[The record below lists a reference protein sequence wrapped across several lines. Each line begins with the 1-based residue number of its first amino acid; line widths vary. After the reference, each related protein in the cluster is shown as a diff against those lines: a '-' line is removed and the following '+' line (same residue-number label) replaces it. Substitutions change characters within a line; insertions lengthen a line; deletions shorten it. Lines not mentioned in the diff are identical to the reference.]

1 MTLTETRLR
10 PLPKL
15 ELHLHLDGC
24 ARPATLR
31 ELAVERGLPPPL
43 DAEVIAPPQCDD
55 LRDYILRIDRALDLL
70 QDAPALARVSRE
82 VVEDLA
88 DDGVVYAEIRF
99 APQLHTRLGLSM
111 QAVLDTVA
119 EAVAEA
125 SAATGVETRLILCAL
140 RHQPVE
146 VGEAVAELGV
156 ANRPRGQVAAL
167 DLAGDEG
174 RFEGAPFARAFDLA
188 RRGGLRRTVHAGEAR
203 GPTSIREALDSL
215 GAERIGHGV
224 RIVGDAALMDE
235 VRRRGLAL
243 ETCPTSNVQTRAV
256 RTLADHPADALL
268 RAGLRVTVN
277 CDGHTATPTSLSREW
292 ARLAGQ
298 FGWNL
303 TEFAAVT
310 RHALDAA
317 FIDAATRRRLEQR
330 VADAWPQGDSLRAVS
345 ACRG

>member
-1 MTLTETRLR
+1 MTQPGNTNIDHLAAKLR

-31 ELAVERGLPPPL
+31 ALAVERGLPPPP
-43 DAEVIAPPQCDD
+43 DAEVIAPPVCDD
-55 LRDYILRIDRALDLL
+55 LRDYITRIDHALDLM
-70 QDAPALARVSRE
+70 QDAPALARISRE
-82 VVEDLA
+82 LVEGLA

-111 QAVLDTVA
+111 QTVLDTVA
-119 EAVAEA
+119 EAVAKA
-125 SAATGVETRLILCAL
+125 TSVTGVETRLILCAL
-140 RHQPVE
+140 RHQPAE
-146 VGEAVAELGV
+146 VGEAVAELAV
-156 ANRPRGQVAAL
+156 VNRARGQVVAL

-174 RFEGAPFARAFDLA
+174 HFEGAPLARAFDLA

-203 GPTSIREALDSL
+203 GPASIREALDTL

-224 RIVGDAALMDE
+224 RIVGDAALVDE
-235 VRRRGLAL
+235 ARRLALPL

-256 RTLADHPADALL
+256 HALADHPADALL

-277 CDGHTATPTSLSREW
+277 CDCRTATPTSLSQEW

-298 FGWNL
+298 FGWGL
-303 TEFAAVT
+303 TQFATVT

-317 FIDAATRRRLEQR
+317 FIDEVTRRRVARQ
-330 VADAWPQGDSLRAVS
+330 VADRWPQEERL
-345 ACRG
+345 